1 MSSLHFNFLYPMNRI
16 CSLGITKSAFR
27 RIRLSNRAS
36 SLQTRSF
43 TVESK
48 RQAGLVHRH
57 GKAVEPHTIGAERAR
72 EKTRCDELRSINKKG
87 RKVKIYSSKHQPASL
102 STEKD
107 QVSAKSMINKKT
119 HDPEVKNIDKTQNSQ
134 EIGSQNGVR
143 LTSRGTVLHLS
154 PEKKVEEQNTSK
166 PANFQK
172 PHYVHHFDTYTQVHR
187 VQEGGFT
194 LEQSIT
200 TMKAVRALLAM
211 NLGVAKASLVSKSD
225 VENQSYLFRAASSE
239 LKTEIQS
246 MRCKNDEAMR
256 RERTLLQHEVDI
268 LIQKLSQELLTLKE
282 EIKGMFDDRKMS
294 VRMDQR
300 SMESKIQE
308 LNYKITVLLKSDT
321 KSEVEVLRWVLTRRS
336 VMGILFMAF
345 MVLTSVRYASY
356 KSHENELRKKRDAEI
371 KMEGNLSTFPPQGA
385 AEILAAS

>member
-1 MSSLHFNFLYPMNRI
+1 MSSLNLAFIYPMNRI
-16 CSLGITKSAFR
+16 CSFGTAVSAVR
-27 RIRLSNRAS
+27 RIRLRNRVY
-36 SLQTRSF
+36 LRQTRSF
-43 TVESK
+43 SKAVK

-57 GKAVEPHTIGAERAR
+57 GKAVEPHTIGGERIR
-72 EKTRCDELRSINKKG
+72 EKIRCDELRSATKKG
-87 RKVKIYSSKHQPASL
+87 KKVKIYPSKHQPSSI
-102 STEKD
+102 STEKE
-107 QVSAKSMINKKT
+107 QASAKSTINKKAQES
-119 HDPEVKNIDKTQNSQ
+119 EVKNLQ
-134 EIGSQNGVR
+134 EISSQNGYR

-154 PEKKVEEQNTSK
+154 PEKRVEDNNTAK
-166 PANFQK
+166 PTHLQM
-172 PHYVHHFDTYTQVHR
+172 PHYVHHFDTYTQVQR
-187 VQEGGFT
+187 VQGGGFT

-211 NLGVAKASLVSKSD
+211 NLELARSSLVSKSD
-225 VENQSYLFRAASSE
+225 VENETYLFRAACSE

-246 MRCKNDEAMR
+246 IRCKNEEAMR

-268 LIQKLSQELLTLKE
+268 LTQKLSQELLTLKE

-308 LNYKITVLLKSDT
+308 LNYKITVSLKSDS

-356 KSHENELRKKRDAEI
+356 KSHEDELRKRRDAEL
-371 KMEGNLSTFPPQGA
+371 KMEGGLTPFPAQGA